1 MSQAAWVAVSTA
13 FFTAGLLLIV
23 LLERL
28 RPYDKGQAFL
38 RRGFWT
44 DLIGY
49 AGVQS
54 YVLALAIGA
63 LVAWMDETTGWSR
76 HGLLADWSLAA
87 QLACF
92 VVSHDLYIYW
102 FHRLQHRS
110 PWLWRLHE
118 AHHSNADVDALAAT
132 RSHALEILI
141 NQTIE
146 FAPMV
151 LLGAHPAVLPL
162 KSALSA
168 VWGLWIHANV
178 DVHTGRWQWLINGP
192 EAHRWHHASDA
203 DAHNHNFATKLALW
217 DRLFGTAWLPVARK
231 PDGYGLGYDGFPE
244 GYLRQQIFAFR
255 AMRH

>member
-1 MSQAAWVAVSTA
+1 MSQAAWFAVSTA

-28 RPYDKGQAFL
+28 RPYDKWRAFL

-49 AGVQS
+49 AGVRS
-54 YVLALAIGA
+54 YVLALA
-63 LVAWMDETTGWSR
+63 M
-76 HGLLADWSLAA
+76 
-87 QLACF
+87 
-92 VVSHDLYIYW
+92 
-102 FHRLQHRS
+102 
-110 PWLWRLHE
+110 
-118 AHHSNADVDALAAT
+118 
-132 RSHALEILI
+132 
-141 NQTIE
+141 
-146 FAPMV
+146 
-151 LLGAHPAVLPL
+151 HPAVLPL

-231 PDGYGLGYDGFPE
+231 PDGYGLGYDDFPE

-255 AMRH
+255 AMRR

>member
-49 AGVQS
+49 
-54 YVLALAIGA
+54 
-63 LVAWMDETTGWSR
+63 
-76 HGLLADWSLAA
+76 
-87 QLACF
+87 
-92 VVSHDLYIYW
+92 
-102 FHRLQHRS
+102 
-110 PWLWRLHE
+110 
-118 AHHSNADVDALAAT
+118 
-132 RSHALEILI
+132 
-141 NQTIE
+141 
-146 FAPMV
+146 
-151 LLGAHPAVLPL
+151 
-162 KSALSA
+162 
-168 VWGLWIHANV
+168 
-178 DVHTGRWQWLINGP
+178 
-192 EAHRWHHASDA
+192 A